1 MKLMFASD
9 IHGSAYW
16 AKKVLER
23 FEEEQADYLV
33 LLGDL
38 LYHGPRNPLPQD
50 YNPQVVIKLLN
61 SIKHQIIAIRGNCD
75 SEVDQMGLEFPIT
88 ADYNVIPLKNRKL
101 MASHGHLYNDQ
112 QIPSSLIEGD
122 IFIFGHI
129 HVPILKQQDG
139 VYILNPGSTTLPKE
153 NHPNSYGILNHDQF
167 KVKTFDGKVYKEIAL
182 K

>member
-1 MKLMFASD
+1 M
-9 IHGSAYW
+9 
-16 AKKVLER
+16 V
-23 FEEEQADYLV
+23 
-33 LLGDL
+33 
-38 LYHGPRNPLPQD
+38 
-50 YNPQVVIKLLN
+50 
-61 SIKHQIIAIRGNCD
+61 
-75 SEVDQMGLEFPIT
+75 LEFPIT

>member
-50 YNPQVVIKLLN
+50 YNPQVFIKLLN

-75 SEVDQMGLEFPIT
+75 SEVDQMVLEFPIT